1 MRLKSKEKKRRIKN
15 VCRENSVY
23 RSRWLNVDQE
33 LWWFVVLWMVN
44 ERIKTEI
51 GVRCRRNEEFKK

>member
-33 LWWFVVLWMVN
+33 LWWFVVLWMVK
-44 ERIKTEI
+44 ERIEI
-51 GVRCRRNEEFKK
+51 EVRSRRNEEFKK